1 MESVGGGQ
9 ALCPS
14 TAAED
19 EDGAGMDARSAPLTV
34 VATGDSSTADGASS
48 IGGGG
53 ETAAA
58 VDEEEEKGGGFGFL
72 RTINTCGSCKEFV
85 QNRRPK
91 ILSCLHTLCLQCI
104 SLLDSDGSQSTF
116 IS

>member
-14 TAAED
+14 TAAEE

-48 IGGGG
+48 VGGG